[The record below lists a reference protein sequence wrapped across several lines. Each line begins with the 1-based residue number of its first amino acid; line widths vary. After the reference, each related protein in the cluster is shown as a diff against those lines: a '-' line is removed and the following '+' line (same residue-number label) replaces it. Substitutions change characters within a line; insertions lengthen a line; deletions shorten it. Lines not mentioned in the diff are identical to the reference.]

1 MALNRY
7 KVYICAC
14 VIGDLGLGLDTGEDE
29 GSSSAEKAE
38 ERSGF
43 VSAERRRHCGFS
55 RGETVFG
62 SRQNL
67 TENYVQNCVFF
78 SVPFYL
84 APDPQSHFPCSFSPT
99 VIPLYYFGSLEFEFF
114 QFGP

>member
-7 KVYICAC
+7 KEYICNVYICAC
-14 VIGDLGLGLDTGEDE
+14 VLGDLGLGLDTGEDE

-55 RGETVFG
+55 RGETLFG
-62 SRQNL
+62 SPENL
-67 TENYVQNCVFF
+67 AENYVQNSVLSLFF
-78 SVPFYL
+78 F
-84 APDPQSHFPCSFSPT
+84 
-99 VIPLYYFGSLEFEFF
+99 I
-114 QFGP
+114 